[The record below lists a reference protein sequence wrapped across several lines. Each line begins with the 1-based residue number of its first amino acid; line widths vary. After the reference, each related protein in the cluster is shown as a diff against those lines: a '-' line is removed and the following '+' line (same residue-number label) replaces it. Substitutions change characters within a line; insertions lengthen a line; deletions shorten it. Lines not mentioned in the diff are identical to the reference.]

1 MGASPQTKAEYRE
14 EIARKQADV
23 EHFKAMLASSTDKYN
38 RNQLRRTIAN
48 IKGEIAKLKAE
59 MANAPK

>member
-14 EIARKQADV
+14 EIAKKQADV
-23 EHFKAMLASSTDKYN
+23 EHLKASLAN
-38 RNQLRRTIAN
+38 ANNQQTRAQLQHLIGNA
-48 IKGEIAKLKAE
+48 KAEIARLKAK